1 MCVCVCLCVSNFS
14 GKALTFQTGTGRLQ
28 IIQEKKNIGIVLK
41 PFGSKVMIIFITH
54 SYVSRL

>member
-1 MCVCVCLCVSNFS
+1 MCVCLCVSNFS

-54 SYVSRL
+54 SYVSQL